1 MARRPSPLDVAAAP
15 IPVPTQVQPQ
25 PVSEQPATYRSARSG
40 GSQRAASR
48 VGKRS
53 VMYWL
58 DPDAFRSLQLLAV
71 DEDRTIQSL
80 MEEAYDL
87 LMRHHGRARATRT
100 EHS

>member
-15 IPVPTQVQPQ
+15 APVQQQTATETPEQVK
-25 PVSEQPATYRSARSG
+25 PVRAA
-40 GSQRAASR
+40 GSPRAASR
-48 VGKRS
+48 IGKRS

-58 DPDAFRSLQLLAV
+58 EPDAFRSLQLLAV

-100 EHS
+100 EQS

>member
-1 MARRPSPLDVAAAP
+1 MARRPSPLDIAAVPMPPPAQPRLITEAPSAAQPAKPTAAP
-15 IPVPTQVQPQ
+15 
-25 PVSEQPATYRSARSG
+25 
-40 GSQRAASR
+40 RAASR

-87 LMRHHGRARATRT
+87 LMRHHGRARVTRT
-100 EHS
+100 KQS

>member
-1 MARRPSPLDVAAAP
+1 MMMARRPSPLDIAAAP
-15 IPVPTQVQPQ
+15 VAETAQQP
-25 PVSEQPATYRSARSG
+25 PAAEAAAKPARSPA
-40 GSQRAASR
+40 SVRAASR

-58 DPDAFRSLQLLAV
+58 DPEAFRSLQLLAV

-80 MEEAYDL
+80 MEEAFDL

-100 EHS
+100 ERV

>member
-1 MARRPSPLDVAAAP
+1 MARRPSPLDVAAAT
-15 IPVPTQVQPQ
+15 VPAQ
-25 PVSEQPATYRSARSG
+25 QPASKAPVEASASPAPA
-40 GSQRAASR
+40 RAASR

-58 DPDAFRSLQLLAV
+58 DPEAFRSLQLLAV

-100 EHS
+100 ERA